1 MGLGRASAVSE
12 ARSEDEKGIAMMILS
27 YVWMFADIEVIA
39 MYLAVVTLFLIVKG
53 ATSWK

>member
-1 MGLGRASAVSE
+1 MGLGRASSVSE
-12 ARSEDEKGIAMMILS
+12 ARSEDENGIAMILS